1 MKRKMPRTR
10 ARGIHESG
18 VNHSV
23 ASTPARSWAR
33 TRARARTHAE
43 VTGRDDAEQKESGVH
58 CKSRIR
64 NHPWAVNGRGSGRAA
79 VARVDRFAVLLLFR
93 LAKGPVYSQSHSPN

>member
-23 ASTPARSWAR
+23 ASTPARSRAR
-33 TRARARTHAE
+33 TRARAR
-43 VTGRDDAEQKESGVH
+43 VTGRDDAEQKESRLH

-93 LAKGPVYSQSHSPN
+93 LAKDPVDAQ